1 MLMLPKDH
9 KQAAAIERRRRFEE
23 ERKLR
28 IFNARQRLIGVS
40 KVEVILAPE
49 LYHKV
54 YTKCRR

>member
-40 KVEVILAPE
+40 KFEVILAP
-49 LYHKV
+49 
-54 YTKCRR
+54 